1 MPDAALFLGIALG
14 VAASI
19 PLAWLFTRRVANKVR
34 RLEQRAQT
42 AERLAEVGNMT
53 SGLAHEIKNPLSTL
67 GLNLQL
73 LQEDLTD
80 LKPHLTDDADG
91 SDKLARIDRRFGM
104 LGRETARLREILEDF
119 LRYAGR
125 IQLDQQ
131 PTDLNALA
139 ADLIDFF
146 EPQAAAAGVRLR
158 GQFDA
163 NPAVTSLDPALI
175 KQAVLN
181 LMINAV
187 QAMQQA
193 RDDNQPH
200 GGANELLLHTHL
212 RSPNKQPELH
222 LHVTDTGPGIP
233 PDRVDTVFQPYISHK
248 RGGTGLGLPTTRRLI
263 EEHGGRLELHNAPGR
278 GCDFILAFPIDPLAP
293 DA

>member
-14 VAASI
+14 IAATL
-19 PLAWLFTRRVANKVR
+19 PLAYVFTRRVANKVR

-80 LKPHLTDDADG
+80 LKPHLSDDADG
-91 SDKLARIDRRFGM
+91 NDKLARIDRRFGM

-119 LRYAGR
+119 LQYAGR
-125 IQLDQQ
+125 IQLDLQ
-131 PTDLNALA
+131 PTDLNELA

-146 EPQAAAAGVRLR
+146 EPQAAAASVRLR
-158 GQFDA
+158 AQLEA
-163 NPAVTSLDPALI
+163 NPAVASLDPVLI

-193 RDDNQPH
+193 RDEQQPH

-212 RSPNKQPELH
+212 RSPNKHPELH

-233 PDRVDTVFQPYISHK
+233 PDRVDAVFQPYISHK

-263 EEHGGRLELHNAPGR
+263 EEHGGRLTLHNAPGR
-278 GCDFILAFPIDPLAP
+278 GCDFVLAFPLDQPPA
-293 DA
+293 